1 MNSLMDVLEEVNR
14 LDYAEFDNPPEH
26 RFSRRSRKAMKKLL
40 RSGTR
45 SVVRSEMQ
53 SMAQSEIQSAAYSEA
68 QSVAQSGA
76 AQRSINWSRIP
87 VRKRIVLV
95 LLIVLLAAIGGT
107 AGAVAIY
114 GFKQERHRE
123 YTILRTVNADNCP
136 KTIETVYYLPEIPE
150 GYELY
155 KENSGKRSI
164 YIAYINHNTNISM
177 VFEQIVKE
185 RYKGYFDTERQDFE
199 ELDINGHYALYLDFS
214 DSEHD
219 SGVIVWDNGDYILKI
234 NGSFNK
240 SKLVELAKS
249 VIILDN

>member
-1 MNSLMDVLEEVNR
+1 MNSLMEVLEEVNR

-26 RFSRRSRKAMKKLL
+26 RFSRRSRKALKKLL
-40 RSGTR
+40 RPEPAR
-45 SVVRSEMQ
+45 
-53 SMAQSEIQSAAYSEA
+53 
-68 QSVAQSGA
+68 
-76 AQRSINWSRIP
+76 RSIHWSRIP

-95 LLIVLLAAIGGT
+95 LLIVLLAAVGVT

-123 YTILRTVNADNCP
+123 YTILRTVNADDCP

-150 GYELY
+150 GYEFY
-155 KENSGKRSI
+155 KEDSGKRAIRIS
-164 YIAYINHNTNISM
+164 YINAETNISFVFDQM
-177 VFEQIVKE
+177 VKD

-234 NGSFNK
+234 SGNFTK
-240 SKLVELAKS
+240 SKLVELANS
-249 VIILDN
+249 VKVLDN